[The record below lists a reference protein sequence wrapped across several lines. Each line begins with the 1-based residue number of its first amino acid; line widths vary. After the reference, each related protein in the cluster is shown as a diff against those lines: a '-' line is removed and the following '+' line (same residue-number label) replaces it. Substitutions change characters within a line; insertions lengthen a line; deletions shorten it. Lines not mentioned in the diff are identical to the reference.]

1 IVTKKL
7 IMYIAQH
14 HATRANNHKESN
26 LVSYRL
32 CGCTSGALI
41 VVRQLTSLLLLKWG
55 NQKNGHNNKIY
66 SIYGIS
72 HGIAPR
78 EACFW
83 MFESK
88 KHKGDGNDQHYQAN
102 YSGSFLCHF

>member
-1 IVTKKL
+1 MNKNIVTKKL

-14 HATRANNHKESN
+14 HAKRANNHKESN

-72 HGIAPR
+72 HGTLRVITDFSIDLKSVLVPGCRRMA
-78 EACFW
+78 
-83 MFESK
+83 S
-88 KHKGDGNDQHYQAN
+88 
-102 YSGSFLCHF
+102 SFIL